1 MKSNPLMKV
10 KSLGQSIWLDY
21 IQRDLLSSGEFQRL
35 MNEDGVS
42 GVTSNPAILE
52 KAIVAHHDYD
62 DAIDAM
68 QGSDANKIYEQ
79 LAIEDL
85 QHAADLL
92 SPQYEASQGQDGF
105 VSFEVSPLLAHDTE
119 ATVSEARRLWSAL
132 DRPNSFIKVPATKAG
147 IAAISVLIAEG
158 ININA
163 TLLFSLQRYKE
174 VAEAYI
180 SGLEM
185 RAKRGDSLTSV
196 ISVASFFLSRIDTLV
211 DTKLDE
217 LLAKSPSNQQQLI
230 ALRGQ
235 SAIASARLAY
245 QDYKQLFT
253 GERWQQLAAAGAKT
267 QHLLWA
273 STSAKDP
280 AYSDIKYVEA
290 LIGAETINTLPMET
304 LLAYR
309 DHGEPAARLEHN
321 IDTAQLTLKELADIG
336 LDLNVITDQLEE
348 EGVQKFIMAYTA
360 LLKNLHQRID

>member
-21 IQRDLLSSGEFQRL
+21 IQRNLLSSGEFQRL
-35 MNEDGVS
+35 IDEDGVC

-52 KAIVAHHDYD
+52 KAIVEHHDYD
-62 DAIDAM
+62 DAIAAM
-68 QGSDANKIYEQ
+68 AGTDVNKVYEQ

-92 SPQYEASQGQDGF
+92 RPQYESSQGQDGF
-105 VSFEVSPLLAHDTE
+105 VSFEVSPMLAHDTE

-132 DRPNSFIKVPATKAG
+132 DRPNSLIKVPATRAG
-147 IAAISVLIAEG
+147 IAAIPVLIAEG

-174 VAEAYI
+174 VAEAYM
-180 SGLEM
+180 SGLE
-185 RAKRGDSLTSV
+185 RRVKRGDSLNGI

-211 DTKLDE
+211 DSKLDE
-217 LLAKSPSNQQQLI
+217 LSAKSSSNQQQLI
-230 ALRGQ
+230 VLRGQ
-235 SAIASARLAY
+235 CAIASARLAY
-245 QDYKQLFT
+245 QNYKQYFS

-267 QHLLWA
+267 QRLLWA

-280 AYSDIKYVEA
+280 AYSDIKYIEA

-309 DHGEPAARLEHN
+309 DHGEPAARLEQN
-321 IDTAQLTLKELADIG
+321 IDTAHLTLKELADIG
-336 LDLNVITDQLEE
+336 LDLNAITDQLEE
-348 EGVQKFIMAYTA
+348 EGVKKFTTAYTA
-360 LLKNLHQRID
+360 LLENLQQRIH

>member
-1 MKSNPLMKV
+1 MKSNPLMKI

-21 IQRDLLSSGEFQRL
+21 IQRDLLNSGEFQRL
-35 MNEDGVS
+35 INDDGVC

-52 KAIVAHHDYD
+52 KAIVEHHDYD
-62 DAIDAM
+62 DAIVAIV
-68 QGSDANKIYEQ
+68 GSDANQLYEQ

-92 SPQYEASQGQDGF
+92 RPQYEASQGQDGF
-105 VSFEVSPLLAHDTE
+105 VSFEVSPLLAYDTE

-132 DRPNSFIKVPATKAG
+132 DRANSLIKVPATRAG
-147 IAAISVLIAEG
+147 IAAIPVLIAEG

-174 VAEAYI
+174 VAEAYMT
-180 SGLEM
+180 GLER
-185 RAKRGDSLTSV
+185 RAERGDSLSNV

-211 DTKLDE
+211 DSKLDD
-217 LLAKSPSNQQQLI
+217 LHTKSTSNQQLVME
-230 ALRGQ
+230 LRGQ

-245 QDYKQLFT
+245 QDYKQIFSDK
-253 GERWQQLAAAGAKT
+253 RWQQLASAGA
-267 QHLLWA
+267 QRQRLLWA
-273 STSAKDP
+273 STSAKDT

-309 DHGEPAARLEHN
+309 DHGEPAARLEQN
-321 IDTAQLTLKELADIG
+321 INESQHILNGLADIG
-336 LDLNVITDQLEE
+336 LDLNAITDQLEE
-348 EGVQKFIMAYTA
+348 EGVQKFITAYTA
-360 LLKNLHQRID
+360 LLGDLQQRID